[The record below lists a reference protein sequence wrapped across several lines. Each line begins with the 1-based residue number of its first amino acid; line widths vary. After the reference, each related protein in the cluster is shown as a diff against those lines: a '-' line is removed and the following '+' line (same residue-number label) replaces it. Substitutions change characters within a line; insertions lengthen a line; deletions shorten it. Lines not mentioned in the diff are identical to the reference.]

1 MTKICEMNEAMAV
14 MKGKKKKYV
23 YVAKNPAFSA
33 YVKIGI
39 TDDLTDRKHTL
50 SNTSVPEDFIY
61 VAVFECQDA
70 VKTERTLHKAFA
82 MHRHFTETGRKTEF
96 FSADKLADILS
107 FARTSLS
114 GIKDITPDPNKKRR
128 EKTTFTMLG
137 IPEGTEIYYNN
148 IKDEAYTGIVT
159 KNNKVK
165 YPGFKQ
171 PMTVSDIATKLEG
184 GSRNGYQFFYY
195 NNKTLEELR
204 PNK

>member
-1 MTKICEMNEAMAV
+1 MNKICDMNEAIEI
-14 MKGKKKKYV
+14 MKAKKKYV
-23 YVAKNPAFSA
+23 YVAKNPAFPA
-33 YVKIGI
+33 YIKIGI
-39 TDDLTDRKHTL
+39 TDDLSNRKATL
-50 SNTSVPEDFIY
+50 SNTSVPEDFTYI
-61 VAVFECQDA
+61 ALFECQDA
-70 VKTERTLHKAFA
+70 KKTERTLHKAFA
-82 MHRHFTETGRKTEF
+82 IHRHFTETGRETEF

-128 EKTTFTMLG
+128 ERTTFTMLG
-137 IPEGTEIYYNN
+137 ISEGTEIYYKN

-195 NNKTLEELR
+195 KNKTLEDLR